1 LLARVEMCV
10 SHPFGVSEVEE
21 GEMNV
26 AERSLTLDSV
36 SLGRVSS
43 AKCDIIQRHFVSTF
57 EFCFACV
64 QQVFIFPVFFTTAT
78 APTLNDRPPQV
89 THVRRVYRWS
99 AEGDRLTYTL
109 AMSTSK
115 TPELTPHLVAELVK
129 QA

>member
-1 LLARVEMCV
+1 MCV

-21 GEMNV
+21 GEMNL
-26 AERSLTLDSV
+26 AERTLTLDSV

-43 AKCDIIQRHFVSTF
+43 AKCDSMPRLSI
-57 EFCFACV
+57 EFTCLFSLFHRSSRSPALTRC
-64 QQVFIFPVFFTTAT
+64 IAT
-78 APTLNDRPPQV
+78 IKNDRPPQV

-115 TPELTPHLVAELVK
+115 TPELTPRIEDELVK

>member
-1 LLARVEMCV
+1 MCV

-21 GEMNV
+21 GEMNL
-26 AERSLTLDSV
+26 AERTLTLDSV

-43 AKCDIIQRHFVSTF
+43 AKCDSPTLYRHRIS
-57 EFCFACV
+57 FACV
-64 QQVFIFPVFFTTAT
+64 QQALISSVLHYPHR
-78 APTLNDRPPQV
+78 PTLNDRPPQV

-115 TPELTPHLVAELVK
+115 TPELTPHLFAELVK